1 MPGCSENARGVWL
14 CEEVRVLV
22 LANRVWLPTSSDF
35 SPPSNRSAVL
45 LARRLLRN
53 NGTRSRRGRMMRY
66 ATVVVLPVFGAIV
79 SCAHLP
85 PKSPASAPS
94 PQTEQP
100 HSPPQGGT
108 GSSDSN
114 ATVSPSVAPPA
125 VADQSRA
132 APASSPSSNVAQS
145 TPQTSSGTQSGAP
158 SQTASPMK
166 PKPSSGS
173 RSSGSPPPAPTT
185 ASTEKSAASQ
195 SPANTSTPAPSA
207 IKATPPSTSAPQAQS
222 LDLAT
227 LEQRLKDTRAI
238 GLFTKLSLKNQVDD
252 LLSQFKA
259 FHGGKVPPSLSELH
273 QRYDLVLLK
282 VLSLLQDGDP
292 PLARSISSSR
302 EAIWGILSDPQKFA
316 TL

>member
-1 MPGCSENARGVWL
+1 
-14 CEEVRVLV
+14 
-22 LANRVWLPTSSDF
+22 
-35 SPPSNRSAVL
+35 
-45 LARRLLRN
+45 
-53 NGTRSRRGRMMRY
+53 MRY
-66 ATVVVLPVFGAIV
+66 ATVVVLPVFCAIV

-85 PKSPASAPS
+85 PSSPAGAPS
-94 PQTEQP
+94 ARAEQP
-100 HSPPQGGT
+100 DSPPQGGT
-108 GSSDSN
+108 GSLDSN
-114 ATVSPSVAPPA
+114 ATASPSGAPPA
-125 VADQSRA
+125 VVDPSRA

-145 TPQTSSGTQSGAP
+145 TPQTSPVTRSGSP
-158 SQTASPMK
+158 SQAVSPTK
-166 PKPSSGS
+166 LRPSSGS
-173 RSSGSPPPAPTT
+173 QSSGSPPTAPTS
-185 ASTEKSAASQ
+185 ASVEKSAASQ
-195 SPANTSTPAPSA
+195 SPVNASTPAPPA
-207 IKATPPSTSAPQAQS
+207 IKATAPSTSAPQAQP

-292 PLARSISSSR
+292 PLAKSISSSR